1 MMLEVTLGEHV
12 AVRFDDDMP
21 EQRLT
26 PEQAEDYLTRM
37 ARTAERPWESTTS
50 EQAPE
55 PALLTEDDEQP

>member
-12 AVRFDDDMP
+12 AVRFDDMP

-37 ARTAERPWESTTS
+37 ARTAERLWESTTS
-50 EQAPE
+50 ELAPE
-55 PALLTEDDEQP
+55 PALLAEDDEQP